1 MLKLFHQ
8 TTVTNEDH
16 FHTRRLEENFLLSI
30 LKLVIEK
37 NELKSQILKFPWLRD
52 FSFPYPP
59 SLSTTQSTNHKINQV
74 KKSKERTGPLE
85 S

>member
-8 TTVTNEDH
+8 TIVTNEDH

-37 NELKSQILKFPWLRD
+37 NELKSQILKYPWLRD
-52 FSFPYPP
+52 FSLLYPP
-59 SLSTTQSTNHKINQV
+59 SLYQHPTLNHTIHQPQDKSRKV
-74 KKSKERTGPLE
+74 K
-85 S
+85 